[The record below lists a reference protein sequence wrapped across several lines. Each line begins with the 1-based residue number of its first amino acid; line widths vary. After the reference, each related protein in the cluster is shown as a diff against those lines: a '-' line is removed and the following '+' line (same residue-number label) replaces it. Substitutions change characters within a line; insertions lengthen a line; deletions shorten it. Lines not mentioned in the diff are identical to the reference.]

1 MLILFTGVYCYFYGQ
16 EFFIFIVYSM
26 TFHGGHI
33 IPILCSNIIEI
44 ISGLEII
51 CGPIWGSIIAVGIYG
66 GLYRS
71 KLFKGWILE
80 ENNKTCSSEGRRTL
94 PSWWLSLQTALAKP
108 ITLTVDARSYTDN
121 SNYYIACH
129 LGEQIFLPFVS
140 LISCSRC
147 LM

>member
-26 TFHGGHI
+26 TFHGVHI

-51 CGPIWGSIIAVGIYG
+51 HGPIWGSIIAVGISG

-80 ENNKTCSSEGRRTL
+80 ENNKRCSSEGRRTL
-94 PSWWLSLQTALAKP
+94 PIMMTFPSDCLSKT
-108 ITLTVDARSYTDN
+108 
-121 SNYYIACH
+121 YYPDCGCKKLH
-129 LGEQIFLPFVS
+129 
-140 LISCSRC
+140 
-147 LM
+147 